1 MKDSST
7 TCPCPACDDRRSAT
21 PDSLQCDSTGRY
33 YLFGYN
39 VPLDTP
45 PKLLGIYPDAATAYA
60 AQLTMLGYRASAK
73 LARIWVQNVN
83 IGPLDT
89 RYFAAD
95 GSDVQEVSA

>member
-1 MKDSST
+1 
-7 TCPCPACDDRRSAT
+7 
-21 PDSLQCDSTGRY
+21 
-33 YLFGYN
+33 
-39 VPLDTP
+39 
-45 PKLLGIYPDAATAYA
+45 
-60 AQLTMLGYRASAK
+60 MLGYRASAK